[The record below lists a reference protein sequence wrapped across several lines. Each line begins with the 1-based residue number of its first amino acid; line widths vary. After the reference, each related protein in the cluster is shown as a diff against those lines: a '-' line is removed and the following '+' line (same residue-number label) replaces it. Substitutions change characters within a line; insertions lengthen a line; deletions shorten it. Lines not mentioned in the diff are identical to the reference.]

1 MSSEEIREL
10 KAQKQELRMRVDILN
25 KTITVLKKDSGVD
38 LTISEVERRH

>member
-25 KTITVLKKDSGVD
+25 KTITVLKKDLRVD

>member
-25 KTITVLKKDSGVD
+25 KTITVLKKDLGVD